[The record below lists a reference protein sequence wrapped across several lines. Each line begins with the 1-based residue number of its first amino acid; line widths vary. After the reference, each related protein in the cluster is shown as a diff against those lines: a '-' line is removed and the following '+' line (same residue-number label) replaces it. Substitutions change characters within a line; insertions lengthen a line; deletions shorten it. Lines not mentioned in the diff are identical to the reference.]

1 MEGAGAVVLRGIA
14 FFVTAGSEEGVL
26 DGGFESDFAVIDH
39 FRRRALLPARAVQRQ
54 CSMQRVYTLRD
65 ASARR
70 ASPGGC

>member
-39 FRRRALLPARAVQRQ
+39 FRRRALQRAGSVRRY
-54 CSMQRVYTLRD
+54 SIQRVYTLRD